1 MRAEIYDGL
10 IRVTISERNALAM
23 IYRLR
28 QQAGTR
34 GLQGSDIHIRGMAVA
49 GFKLQLAIE
58 PDDVHYGDREPGE
71 LDLAVESFIEEE
83 SSVANPDRHRVGYLL
98 DLHLAP
104 SGRMICGSKSAFRHA
119 YPTRA
124 PIFNGNIFVLE
135 HGTPVK
141 VWHGDLDLTVDES
154 RLVRIAAVCQQTLL
168 ILWEKDGRFAGR
180 DREPRLH
187 EVALRIEP
195 DGSTMLDEDQFWRA
209 EDGTIRSQPEPS
221 RGAAE
226 ESA

>member
-1 MRAEIYDGL
+1 M
-10 IRVTISERNALAM
+10 AM
-23 IYRLR
+23 FTSGEWLSP
-28 QQAGTR
+28 
-34 GLQGSDIHIRGMAVA
+34 GSSSSWR
-49 GFKLQLAIE
+49 IE

-104 SGRMICGSKSAFRHA
+104 SGRMLCGSKSAFRHA
-119 YPTRA
+119 YPTNA
-124 PIFNGNIFVLE
+124 PIFNANMFVLE
-135 HGTPVK
+135 HGLLVK
-141 VWHGDLDLTVDES
+141 VWHGDLDLTVDEG
-154 RLVRIAAVCQQTLL
+154 RLVRIASVCQQTLL

-187 EVALRIEP
+187 DVALRIEP

-209 EDGTIRSQPEPS
+209 DDGTIRSQPEPS
-221 RGAAE
+221 ARAGGGHQHEQELEPALVLDMLVRFLARTE
-226 ESA
+226 PRRL